1 MIRRDGI
8 IKLLDFGLAKLMIDK
23 DADVDTSAPT
33 VLNIKTKP
41 GTVMGTISYM
51 SPEQARGLDLD
62 KRTDIFSLGVVLYEM
77 VTAHLPFAGNSY
89 EIVSSILSDQEAP
102 VPTKNSIRL
111 KIIELSS
118 LVTEG
123 SVLLAN
129 RIIVSG
135 SSISMST
142 SFRDLTILSVVVLY
156 C

>member
-8 IKLLDFGLAKLMIDK
+8 IKLLDVGLAKLMIDK

-62 KRTDIFSLGVVLYEM
+62 KRTDIFSLGVV
-77 VTAHLPFAGNSY
+77 
-89 EIVSSILSDQEAP
+89 

-129 RIIVSG
+129 RIIVLG

>member
-62 KRTDIFSLGVVLYEM
+62 KRTDIFSLGVV
-77 VTAHLPFAGNSY
+77 
-89 EIVSSILSDQEAP
+89 

-129 RIIVSG
+129 RIIVLG